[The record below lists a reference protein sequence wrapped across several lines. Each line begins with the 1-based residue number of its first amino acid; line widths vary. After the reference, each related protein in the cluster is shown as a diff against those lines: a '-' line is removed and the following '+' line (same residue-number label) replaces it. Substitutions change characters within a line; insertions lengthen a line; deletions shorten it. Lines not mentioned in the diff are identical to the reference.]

1 LTEHSWHYPDFSRSI
16 AYNKVDRTRNNANSP
31 GVVFLGGLASDMEG
45 TKAKYL
51 ENWAKDSGN
60 SFIRFDYTG
69 HGKSSGNFSEGSI
82 ASWFQDALSVLDELT
97 TGKQI
102 LVGSSMGGWIALLL
116 AKHKPERVHS
126 LIGVAAAPDFTEDY
140 MWNSF
145 DDKQKQK
152 IMEEGF
158 IYQESEYS
166 EEPYKISKNLI
177 IHSREHLILRKK
189 LIFSCP
195 VRLLQGTDDNDVP
208 VEVATRLLD
217 HLESPDAKL
226 EVVKGA
232 DHSFST
238 ESCLELIS
246 LQINQ
251 LMKK

>member
-1 LTEHSWHYPDFSRSI
+1 MTEHSWHYPDFSRSI
-16 AYNKVDRTRNNANSP
+16 AYNKVDRTQNNANSP

-69 HGKSSGNFSEGSI
+69 HGKSSGDFSEGSI

-97 TGKQI
+97 AGKQI

-116 AKHKPERVHS
+116 AKHKPDRVHS
-126 LIGVAAAPDFTEDY
+126 LIGIAAAPDFTEDY

-145 DDKQKQK
+145 DDKQRQK

-177 IHSREHLILRKK
+177 THSRKHLILREK